1 MKCLM
6 KTLLIVA
13 VALCLAPASAFA
25 SSPFADGEVMVMA
38 AGRVELD
45 ITMEMVDEDVD
56 TSADVVNIL
65 ELPVQEMHQEQLRN
79 ERHIRQSGEASSLQ
93 LEHGSSGKAMDDI
106 REVQQEAE
114 DAKRKAAEEMG
125 QKKGQ

>member
-1 MKCLM
+1 MKCLTR
-6 KTLLIVA
+6 TLIIAA
-13 VALCLAPASAFA
+13 VAFCLAPVTALAA
-25 SSPFADGEVMVMA
+25 SPFAEGEVMVMA
-38 AGRVELD
+38 ANSVELD

-79 ERHIRQSGEASSLQ
+79 ERRIRQSGEATPLQ
-93 LEHGSSGKAMDDI
+93 LEHGSGAMH
-106 REVQQEAE
+106 ELVEAQQEAE

-125 QKKGQ
+125 QKKGL